1 MLLQRVAVAEVAPVQ
16 LVALRLICAA
26 LVLLPFAGRL
36 CQAIAGRPRLIL
48 DFFAIGVL
56 NPVLS
61 GVFTALALQHASSGV
76 VAVLQTLSPI
86 ATAAVA
92 YVFLR
97 EEAPGWQRLGG
108 LAVALGGVALL
119 ILTGTS
125 GLSGESFGDVTGLL
139 FALAGPLTVSV
150 AAVYVRRNL
159 SGTSALVTA
168 SGQITAACLVAV
180 IVEFVADR
188 QLTLPEIT
196 NRAWLAIFL
205 SGAIGLSASFVLFV
219 RMISRHGPT
228 AAVLATYV
236 MPVVAAVLGVIILGE
251 TITPL
256 MLAGSL
262 LVLVGVVVFSQ
273 AR

>member
-1 MLLQRVAVAEVAPVQ
+1 VLLQRVAVAEVAPVP
-16 LVALRLICAA
+16 LVALRLVCAA

-36 CQAIAGRPRLIL
+36 RQAIAGRPRLIL

-61 GVFTALALQHASSGV
+61 GAFTALALQRASSGV

-97 EEAPGWQRLGG
+97 EETPGWQRLCG
-108 LAVALGGVALL
+108 LLVALGGVALL
-119 ILTGTS
+119 VVTGTS
-125 GLSGESFGDVTGLL
+125 GLPGESTGDVSGLL

-159 SGTSALVTA
+159 SGISALVTA

-180 IVEFVADR
+180 IVAMLAGGQVTLADISSR
-188 QLTLPEIT
+188 V
-196 NRAWLAIFL
+196 WFAIFL

-219 RMISRHGPT
+219 RMIGRHGPT

-236 MPVVAAVLGVIILGE
+236 MPVVATLLGVMILGE
-251 TITPL
+251 TITPP

>member
-1 MLLQRVAVAEVAPVQ
+1 M
-16 LVALRLICAA
+16 RLICAA

-36 CQAIAGRPRLIL
+36 VQAIAVRPPLIL
-48 DFFAIGVL
+48 HFFAIGVL

-61 GVFTALALQHASSGV
+61 GVCTALALQRASSGV

-92 YVFLR
+92 YVFLG
-97 EEAPGWQRLGG
+97 EKTTGWQRLGG
-108 LAVALGGVALL
+108 LALALGGVALL

-125 GLSGESFGDVTGLL
+125 GLSAESTGDISGLL
-139 FALAGPLTVSV
+139 LALAGPVTVSL

-159 SGTSALVTA
+159 SGTPALVTA

-180 IVEFVADR
+180 TVAFGADR
-188 QLTLPEIT
+188 QLAFPEIT

-236 MPVVAAVLGVIILGE
+236 MPVVAAVLGVIVLGE
-251 TITPL
+251 TVTPS

-262 LVLVGVVVFSQ
+262 LVLIGVVLFSQ
-273 AR
+273 VH

>member
-1 MLLQRVAVAEVAPVQ
+1 MAEVAPLP

-26 LVLLPFAGRL
+26 LVLLPFVGRL
-36 CQAIAGRPRLIL
+36 RQAIARRPRLIV

-61 GVFTALALQHASSGV
+61 GVFTALALQRASSGV

-97 EEAPGWQRLGG
+97 EQAPGWQRLCG

-125 GLSGESFGDVTGLL
+125 GLSSGSAGDVTGLL
-139 FALAGPLTVSV
+139 FGLAGPVTVSV

-180 IVEFVADR
+180 IVAFVVDG
-188 QLTLPEIT
+188 QLTVSDIT
-196 NRAWLAIFL
+196 YKAWLAIFI

-228 AAVLATYV
+228 AAVLATDV

-251 TITPL
+251 SITPS

-262 LVLVGVVVFSQ
+262 LVLVGVVVFSH

>member
-26 LVLLPFAGRL
+26 LVLLPSAGRL
-36 CQAIAGRPRLIL
+36 RHAIGRRPRLIV

-61 GVFTALALQHASSGV
+61 GVFTALALQRASSGV

-92 YVFLR
+92 YAFLR

-125 GLSGESFGDVTGLL
+125 GLSGESAGDVTGLL

-180 IVEFVADR
+180 IVAFVADR
-188 QLTLPEIT
+188 QLTVPEIT
-196 NRAWLAIFL
+196 YRAWLAIFL

-251 TITPL
+251 TITPS